1 MQKSNSRPP
10 RQREARMLARPGKAL
25 SPRTTES
32 TRESPGESGTEKS
45 KRPANETNG
54 VYGTADTPKRND
66 PGLRLEKAVSS
77 TRVDDLERD
86 ETTPCVAT

>member
-1 MQKSNSRPP
+1 MQKIQKAPVLRSKTP
-10 RQREARMLARPGKAL
+10 ARPGKAL

-32 TRESPGESGTEKS
+32 TREPPGESSTEKS

-86 ETTPCVAT
+86 ETTFHA